1 MTHEISCKELVDMVS
16 GYLEETLSDGERA
29 QFEQHLVECG
39 YCNAYVEQMH
49 LTIKLTHK
57 LAETDT
63 SKPAPDDLLSIFR
76 KWKEEQKPD

>member
-39 YCNAYVEQMH
+39 YCNAYVQQMH
-49 LTIKLTHK
+49 LTVTLTRKLS
-57 LAETDT
+57 E
-63 SKPAPDDLLSIFR
+63 SEVNKPVPEELLNIFR
-76 KWKEEQKPD
+76 KWKQDQK